1 MAPGVLR
8 AEGVERI
15 ARPLSRSFPQQWG
28 PAGSFPAF
36 SPGCLGDRGT
46 VTTSAGFSRW
56 IPSVPGPASLAEG
69 RRLASADAAC
79 GPAPRPGHGRT
90 GSRRPGWR
98 RGAAWPRS
106 LTLPAVSA
114 SRPRQDAVLALS
126 CGNSGCPVPLLQAM
140 NACHSDGHKQV
151 ARFLLGPHKTLRQNK
166 IHLRATTFWGN
177 VSTVNGNLDVAWMGR
192 REYAGPLRG
201 ALGGEDL
208 ERGV

>member
-8 AEGVERI
+8 AEGVERV

-79 GPAPRPGHGRT
+79 GPAPRPGSRQDRFPAARVEAGRCVA
-90 GSRRPGWR
+90 SFSHAPRRER
-98 RGAAWPRS
+98 
-106 LTLPAVSA
+106 LPAAAGCCARLVPRKRRVS
-114 SRPRQDAVLALS
+114 
-126 CGNSGCPVPLLQAM
+126 CPSPAGYERMPLRRAQAGSPLLL
-140 NACHSDGHKQV
+140 S
-151 ARFLLGPHKTLRQNK
+151 PHKTLGQNK

-201 ALGGEDL
+201 ALGDEDL
-208 ERGV
+208 ELGV